1 MAEISARQGL
11 TPRQP
16 ACPKAAFTMVDLFA
30 IGLTHALLAFAALR
44 LVMRADLDA
53 DPAPG
58 EPDSPH
64 D

>member
-1 MAEISARQGL
+1 
-11 TPRQP
+11 
-16 ACPKAAFTMVDLFA
+16 MVDLFA

-58 EPDSPH
+58 GPDSPH